1 MTSDEILSR
10 LRRFLLVFTAL
21 LFGGA
26 VAELW
31 LVNHKEDPVQLI
43 PFVLCAL
50 GAGAALAALLRPR
63 RATVWLLRVCM
74 ALVVCGTL
82 LGVYLHVEGNVAF
95 QREIDPDAPAA
106 DLWLGALG
114 GANPLLAP
122 GILSV
127 AAVIAFAATYRHPAL
142 GNGGDKESD

>member
-10 LRRFLLVFTAL
+10 LRRFLLLFAAL

-26 VAELW
+26 AAELW
-31 LVNHKEDPVQLI
+31 LVNHREDTLQLI
-43 PFVLCAL
+43 PFALCAL
-50 GAGAALAALLRPR
+50 GTVAALAALARPR
-63 RATVWLLRVCM
+63 RATLRLLRATM
-74 ALVVCGTL
+74 ALVVLGTL

-95 QREIDPDAPAA
+95 QREIDPNAPAA

-127 AAVIAFAATYRHPAL
+127 AAVLALAAAYRHPAL
-142 GNGGDKESD
+142 ARDDRGAA